1 MLRTNLSTRPF
12 YNDRAVRMVL
22 FVALAAIVALTAFN
36 LLEVMRLSARG
47 NESAMQVAE
56 AERQTAEHRR
66 DAQQIRALLKS
77 DEMAAVQNA
86 AREANILIDRRVFS
100 WTDLFN
106 QFEQT
111 LPSDVRI
118 TAVAPQVDNAG
129 RLLISVTVLS
139 RTPEDLNLFMDE
151 LEKSGRFR
159 DVLNRQDTQ
168 ANEGLTRSIVQ
179 GYYQPP
185 TTTVMPAS
193 DSGVGTSN
201 SSPADASTPDGPANR
216 APAAPETRP

>member
-22 FVALAAIVALTAFN
+22 LVALTAIAALTAFN
-36 LLEVMRLSARG
+36 LLEVMRLNARG
-47 NESAMQVAE
+47 SESAMRVAE
-56 AERQTAEHRR
+56 AERQTSEYRQQ
-66 DAQQIRALLKS
+66 AQQIRASLKS

-111 LPSDVRI
+111 LPADVRI
-118 TAVAPQVDNAG
+118 AAVAPQVDNVG

-139 RTPEDLNLFMDE
+139 RTPEDLNVFMDE
-151 LEKSGRFR
+151 LENSGRFR

-168 ANEGLTRSIVQ
+168 ADEGLTRSIVQ

-185 TTTVMPAS
+185 TATVAPAS
-193 DSGVGTSN
+193 DSGTGTGN
-201 SSPADASTPDGPANR
+201 SSPASGSS
-216 APAAPETRP
+216 PAAPANGAPTAPEARQ